1 MQGDEDIVSVHIFF
15 EWWFEAYKRTL
26 SPLEMISSITE
37 IID

>member
-15 EWWFEAYKRTL
+15 EWWFEACKQTL
-26 SPLEMISSITE
+26 SLLEIISSITE